1 MYNLIEYS
9 SNYSKTAR
17 RLWLYFKDEANNFDN
32 DIESAVSFNFSK
44 YKAKLL
50 ENRDDQPTQIEAL
63 EKGVLH
69 QNSAIAV
76 PLNRL
81 RNFWRSLRM
90 LLISCKIQLK
100 LEWTK

>member
-17 RLWLYFKDEANNFDN
+17 RLWFYFKYEANNFDN
-32 DIESAVSFNFSK
+32 DIENAVSFNFFK

-63 EKGVLH
+63 EKGVLQFSKFSNCCAIKSFEKFLEIT
-69 QNSAIAV
+69 QNAI
-76 PLNRL
+76 N
-81 RNFWRSLRM
+81 
-90 LLISCKIQLK
+90 
-100 LEWTK
+100 